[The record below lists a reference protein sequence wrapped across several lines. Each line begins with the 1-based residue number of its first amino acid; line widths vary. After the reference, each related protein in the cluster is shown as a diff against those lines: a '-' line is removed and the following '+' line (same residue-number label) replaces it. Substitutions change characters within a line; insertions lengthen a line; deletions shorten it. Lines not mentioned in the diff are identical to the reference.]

1 MDYIVIWK
9 NTFRQEAAR
18 VTHHSNILQLA
29 KFCLTPTSANA
40 KSETIFSFIKILKN
54 LYKTQVGQQSSEM
67 GMIMDGKGICTIPP
81 KLKLEVFCNNKIG
94 INLTQKECGLATRAP
109 MKIQR
114 QKNQRSIRVYNNI
127 ISFKT
132 WFSIMF
138 GRISTCQV

>member
-1 MDYIVIWK
+1 MPKKLQNQKIWIILLSGK

-40 KSETIFSFIKILKN
+40 KSETIFSFIKRLKN
-54 LYKTQVGQQSSEM
+54 LYKSQVGQQSSEM
-67 GMIMDGKGICTIPP
+67 RMIMDGKGICTIPP

-94 INLTQKECGLATRAP
+94 INLTRKPKKCGLATRAP

-114 QKNQRSIRVYNNI
+114 QKNQKSIRVYN
-127 ISFKT
+127 KHY
-132 WFSIMF
+132 FS
-138 GRISTCQV
+138 